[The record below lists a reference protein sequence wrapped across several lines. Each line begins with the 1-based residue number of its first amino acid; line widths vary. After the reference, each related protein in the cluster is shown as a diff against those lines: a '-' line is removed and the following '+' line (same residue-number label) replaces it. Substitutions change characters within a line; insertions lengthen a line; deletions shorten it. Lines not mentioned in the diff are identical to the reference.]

1 MTAVRQ
7 RVLLVRLD
15 HMGDVV
21 LTVPP
26 VAHSLRSSYPNLE
39 IHVLTTRVGRSLL
52 AGDPAITQ
60 IIAFDPPWSV
70 IPTGT
75 ASDSKFSWLIRCGAF
90 LREHGLKGPGNYNWI
105 IYLSFS
111 PWERFLTRFWSRR
124 RLGFFGVYNRLS
136 FKASKH
142 LLTHK
147 LPLDISRHS
156 TDNALDLVNLVLPLA
171 KREHRTRLF
180 ATETVR
186 RRGAELLS
194 SISVLGDRLLVVHS
208 GTNRSMKAW
217 PLENYLQVADLLNRA
232 FGVKSVFVGRR
243 EEIQY
248 VRQMC
253 AKQRRSEPALLDTT
267 QIEDLMGIAL
277 HATLFLSNDG
287 GPMHIAA
294 ALGVPTLGVF
304 GPTDENLFGPRG
316 MQSRSVRQPGICGQ
330 HHYPWQVASC
340 CRATGKECL
349 REIKVDTVFEAAA
362 DMLRDNPVAAA
373 EAQSVA

>member
-1 MTAVRQ
+1 MVQ
-7 RVLLVRLD
+7 RILLVRLD

-26 VAHSLRSSYPNLE
+26 VAHSLRSSYPDLE

-52 AGDPAITQ
+52 AADPAITR
-60 IIAFDPPWSV
+60 ILAFDPPWSV
-70 IPTGT
+70 IP
-75 ASDSKFSWLIRCGAF
+75 ASGNSVSRFSWFVRCAAF
-90 LREHGLKGPGNYNWI
+90 LHEHGFGGPADYDWLV
-105 IYLSFS
+105 YLSLS
-111 PWERFLTRFWSRR
+111 PWERILTRYWSRR
-124 RLGFFGVYNRLS
+124 RVGFSNIYERSTFR
-136 FKASKH
+136 ASTH

-147 LPLDISRHS
+147 LPFDVAHHS
-156 TDNALDLVNLVLPLA
+156 TDSALDLVNLVLPLA
-171 KREHRTRLF
+171 KREDRTRLL
-180 ATETVR
+180 ATETAR
-186 RRGAELLS
+186 RRGAELLK
-194 SISVLGDRLLVVHS
+194 SVSLLGDRLLVVHS

-217 PLENYLQVADLLNRA
+217 PLENYLQVAALLNRA

-248 VRQMC
+248 VRQVC
-253 AKQRRSEPALLDTT
+253 GQQRRSEPVLLDTT

-294 ALGVPTLGVF
+294 ALGVPTLAVF

-316 MQSRSVRQPGICGQ
+316 IRSRSVRQPGICGQ
-330 HHYPWQVASC
+330 HHYPWRVASC

-362 DMLRDNPVAAA
+362 LVTEDSVAAV
-373 EAQSVA
+373 ESLSVA